1 MTELPKTEP
10 EIDALLAQR
19 AAKTRYMLSDPIPVW
34 PELASTLLAFL
45 SIVLLVDAPKDNQL
59 IRGVAY
65 GALMVAAGWL
75 WKTIN
80 KLRQKVEALSRLAT
94 NSEQEA
100 SAQQKRSNALN

>member
-1 MTELPKTEP
+1 MAELPRTEP

-34 PELASTLLAFL
+34 PERVAMFL
-45 SIVLLVDAPKDNQL
+45 SILFISVSFDVPKDGQL
-59 IRGVAY
+59 FRIIACGSLMGVV
-65 GALMVAAGWL
+65 GCL
-75 WKTIN
+75 WVTVN